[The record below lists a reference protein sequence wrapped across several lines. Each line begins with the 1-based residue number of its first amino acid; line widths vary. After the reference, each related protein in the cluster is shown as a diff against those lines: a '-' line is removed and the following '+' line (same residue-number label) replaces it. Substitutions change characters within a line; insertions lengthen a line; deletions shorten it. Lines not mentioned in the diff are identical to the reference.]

1 MPDPKQILDGTITYT
16 LEDFYKEIK
25 DDWMKA
31 NFPNLAN
38 EKKWEIF
45 KGLFMFLMLSGEDK
59 PMRVMLEVYKWS
71 EKQIEEMQKTWEA
84 EIDVVRHIHMKKFL
98 DLYKEYQGG
107 ESMTLKLLN
116 LWIKDFLKKHIE
128 KEGKNGSA

>member
-1 MPDPKQILDGTITYT
+1 MPDPKKILDGTITYS
-16 LEDFYKEIK
+16 LGDFYKEIK

-38 EKKWEIF
+38 EKKREIF
-45 KGLFMFLMLSGEDK
+45 KGLFMFLILSGEDK

-71 EKQIEEMQKTWEA
+71 EKQIEEMQKAWEA

-116 LWIKDFLKKHIE
+116 LWIKDFLKKQIE